1 MTTPANRKVESNPR
15 TSTSV
20 KLSKSDKDDD
30 DDEDDDTKKSTND
43 SGRSSRNKDD
53 DDDDDKKSGK
63 SGKDDDDDDDDK
75 EKKKKKSSRKKS
87 SRRRGRRSV
96 KCSGR
101 NSNGLCTRS
110 KYKYTDLCKEIQD
123 DCEYD
128 DDLSSAE
135 EDLCKE
141 LGFCVYDSATIA
153 VI

>member
-1 MTTPANRKVESNPR
+1 MNI
-15 TSTSV
+15 
-20 KLSKSDKDDD
+20 LSSFPFWQWI
-30 DDEDDDTKKSTND
+30 
-43 SGRSSRNKDD
+43 G
-53 DDDDDKKSGK
+53 
-63 SGKDDDDDDDDK
+63 
-75 EKKKKKSSRKKS
+75 
-87 SRRRGRRSV
+87 RRRGRRSV

-153 VI
+153 VIWGIWI